1 MNISLNQILGVLLGW
16 AERRFWLIVIPL
28 VLSVPLSIAAALLL
42 PQKFVATTLLL
53 MQEATTENPFARQ
66 LRAAETPADKLGAL
80 QALLFSE
87 RNLNDVLV
95 ELRGPQ
101 IMKDARALHLAREE
115 LKRALSIAPSGP
127 EFIVIRYVSNNP
139 AGMGKTLSVI
149 LARLLETLL
158 KNDIDAPVAPEIVKA
173 RMKERLSELEVSI
186 SALKSSPL
194 LEEIVRTNLSD
205 ASTLKKML
213 QDVQSR
219 HGSLAPASKS
229 APKQHTNAAD
239 DQLLPT
245 IGATSAVAETR
256 ATTPKLSGGE
266 SDRLRQEV
274 AFLQALIERPNSN
287 PSALYSA
294 TLLSLEKRLE
304 TAKQAHASWT
314 ERYGNL
320 HSSGLS
326 FMRAPERIIVI
337 DPPRDPEVAQVGRS
351 FAAILGLAGGVV
363 LALGLGLLGEL
374 LDRRVRTVEQLRA
387 ITGVEVLARLPK
399 PR

>member
-1 MNISLNQILGVLLGW
+1 MNISINQLFDVLLGW
-16 AERRFWLIVIPL
+16 AKRRFWLIVIPL

-173 RMKERLSELEVSI
+173 RMNERLAELEISI

-219 HGSLAPASKS
+219 YSSLELASKE
-229 APKQHTNAAD
+229 APKQNTNAAD

-256 ATTPKLSGGE
+256 ATSPKLSGGE
-266 SDRLRQEV
+266 SDRIRQEI
-274 AFLQALIERPNSN
+274 AFLQSLIERPNSK

-304 TAKQAHASWT
+304 TAKQAHAYWT
-314 ERYGNL
+314 VRYGNL

-351 FAAILGLAGGVV
+351 FAALVGLASGLV

-387 ITGVEVLARLPK
+387 VTGVEVLARLPK
-399 PR
+399 P